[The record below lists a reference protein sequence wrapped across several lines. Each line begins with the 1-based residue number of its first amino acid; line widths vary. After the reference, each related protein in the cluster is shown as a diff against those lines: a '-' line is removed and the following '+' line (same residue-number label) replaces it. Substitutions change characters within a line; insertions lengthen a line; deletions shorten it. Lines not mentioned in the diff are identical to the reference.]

1 MLWVKLQTPALKIFF
16 WQNTC
21 ESLFPTFRPPIW
33 LTTSSKSSITAYSSL
48 FKKFPLRNI
57 FFITKVF
64 KFWRPLLFFYE
75 SDIWWSYETK
85 LHLFVAPWCSGYH
98 YCTTSFKKAWI
109 QFLLRLN
116 SCPQQEDLQWWKYLT
131 VGRLEI
137 RLKLIKMELA
147 NWKLG
152 QKSGWEINETYDRL
166 FKKVINLPIYLR
178 MNSLWSI
185 QI

>member
-75 SDIWWSYETK
+75 SDIWWSDETK
-85 LHLFVAPWCSGYH
+85 LHLFWRLGVVVITIAQLHLRKPEFSFCSDSIPARNRKICNGENIWRW
-98 YCTTSFKKAWI
+98 AG
-109 QFLLRLN
+109 
-116 SCPQQEDLQWWKYLT
+116 WK
-131 VGRLEI
+131 
-137 RLKLIKMELA
+137 
-147 NWKLG
+147 
-152 QKSGWEINETYDRL
+152 
-166 FKKVINLPIYLR
+166 
-178 MNSLWSI
+178 
-185 QI
+185 